1 MSLKRRNH
9 NSNFKLK
16 VALSAIKEDTTIAE
30 LVSRYKISSSMIHQW
45 KKTLLAGGADVFA
58 NSNKCNCG
66 LSEKEAEK
74 LYAKIGK
81 LEIERDFLLKKF

>member
-9 NSNFKLK
+9 NNNFKLK
-16 VALSAIKEDTTIAE
+16 VALSAIKGDTTIAE
-30 LVSRYKISSSMIHQW
+30 LVSRYKISSSMIHLW
-45 KKTLLAGGADVFA
+45 KKTLLTGGADVFA
-58 NSNKCNCG
+58 NSNKCGCG

-81 LEIERDFLLKKF
+81 LEIEKDFLLKKF

>member
-9 NSNFKLK
+9 NNGFKFK
-16 VALSAIKEDTTIAE
+16 VALAAIKGDTTISQ
-30 LVSRYKISSSMIHQW
+30 LVSKYRISSSMIHKW
-45 KKTLLAGGADVFA
+45 KRVLLDSGSDVFA
-58 NSNKCNCG
+58 NNGKCNCG
-66 LSEKEAEK
+66 ISDKEADK